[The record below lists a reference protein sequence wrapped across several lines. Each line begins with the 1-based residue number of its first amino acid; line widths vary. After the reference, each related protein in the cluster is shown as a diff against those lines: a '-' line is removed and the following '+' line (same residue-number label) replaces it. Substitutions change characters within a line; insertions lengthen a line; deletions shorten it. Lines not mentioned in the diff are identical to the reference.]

1 MDWNKGFTAAC
12 YMSVIDRDTWRDTG
26 RIEITG
32 GSISRSD
39 EGLMQSARVDCVN
52 YDQSE
57 ERWVRIW
64 MDARQEGAAEHV
76 ALFTGLAV
84 SPDRD
89 INGRLTTNE
98 VTCYSV
104 LKPAK
109 DVLLPRG
116 WYAPA
121 GANGAELAA
130 RLLDVTPAPKV
141 VEEGS
146 PLLQNTYIAENGES
160 NLSMAQKILEAI
172 NWRIRIEGD
181 GTINI
186 CRKAREVTESFD
198 NLANDCIEP
207 KVRAS
212 YDWFSAP
219 NVFRAVK
226 DGRSAVA
233 TDDSADSIFSTRSRR
248 REIWKEDT
256 NCKLNTNES
265 LEEYAARRLRE
276 YQNVTYS
283 VSYDRRYHPSVMVSD
298 LVRIHYPDQDI
309 RGVFIIKSQSID
321 ISRGG
326 KTSELGEFYGNI

>member
-12 YMSVIDRDTWRDTG
+12 YMSVIDRDTWRDAG
-26 RIEITG
+26 RIEITE
-32 GSISRSD
+32 GSISKSN
-39 EGLMQSARVDCVN
+39 EGLMESASVVCVE
-52 YDQSE
+52 YDQGE
-57 ERWVRIW
+57 ERWIRIW

-130 RLLDVTPAPKV
+130 RLLAATPAPKT

-186 CRKAREVTESFD
+186 CQKASTISASFD
-198 NLANDCIEP
+198 NVANDCIEP
-207 KVRAS
+207 KVKAS

-233 TDDSADSIFSTRSRR
+233 TDDSADSIFSTRSRN
-248 REIWKEDT
+248 REIWKEES

-265 LEEYAARRLRE
+265 LEEYAARRLME
-276 YQNVTYS
+276 LQNVTYS
-283 VSYDRRYHPSVMVSD
+283 VSYDRRYNPSVMVSD
-298 LVRIHYPDQDI
+298 LIRIHYPEQAI
-309 RGVFIIKSQSID
+309 SGVFVVKSQSID

-326 KTSELGEFYGNI
+326 RTSEFGELNGNI

>member
-12 YMSVIDRDTWRDTG
+12 YMSVIDRDTWRDAG

-39 EGLMQSARVDCVN
+39 EGLMQSARVDCVD

-57 ERWVRIW
+57 ERWIRIW
-64 MDARQEGAAEHV
+64 MDARQGGAAEHV

-109 DVLLPRG
+109 DILLPRG

-130 RLLDVTPAPKV
+130 RLLTVTPAPKT

-160 NLSMAQKILEAI
+160 NLSMAQKILDAI

-186 CRKAREVTESFD
+186 CRKARAVTESFD

-219 NVFRAVK
+219 NVFRAVHG
-226 DGRSAVA
+226 GRSAVA
-233 TDDSADSIFSTRSRR
+233 KDDSTDSIFSTHSRR
-248 REIWKEDT
+248 REIWKEDS

-276 YQNVTYS
+276 LQNVTYS
-283 VSYDRRYHPSVMVSD
+283 VSYDRRYNPSVIVSD
-298 LVRIHYPDQDI
+298 WVRIHYPDQDI
-309 RGVFIIKSQSID
+309 SGVFIIKSQSID

>member
-233 TDDSADSIFSTRSRR
+233 TDDSADSIFSTLSRR
-248 REIWKEDT
+248 REIWKEES